1 MSADRPTLFV
11 RRQGSILVPYAR
23 YDQELFGR
31 YREGEKLRA
40 ELTAPRS
47 HSQNRLYWA
56 VLKAVCDATG
66 RWPNSETL
74 HTAIK
79 LHLGVIDTIPGVFGE
94 PVVLPGS
101 TAFRAMD
108 AAGFREFFD
117 AACELIS
124 ADICPGLTIDELL
137 ALGAGRLGPDEGR
150 RAAA

>member
-1 MSADRPTLFV
+1 MSADKPTLFV
-11 RRQGSILVPYAR
+11 RRQGFALVPHAR
-23 YDQELFGR
+23 YDQELFAR

-47 HSQNRLYWA
+47 HSHNRLYWA

-74 HTAIK
+74 HTALK
-79 LHLGVIDTIPGVFGE
+79 LHLGVVDTIPDVHGE
-94 PVVLPGS
+94 PVILPGS

-124 ADICPGLTIDELL
+124 TDICPGLTVDDLL
-137 ALGAGRLGPDEGR
+137 SLASGRLGPDER